1 MASTWTE
8 FVRDIDNHVIK
19 RESFTVPMRPLPY
32 GQAALASLPNK
43 KYDFL
48 RLIELQTNIPIVGPS
63 FVELLMDGIRVSQC
77 LLSSTSLEKIDLM
90 LQWPTNLQVDASWI
104 PIRPFHMCNMDV
116 RITGPLAQSFRESF
130 ILSSH
135 QIEIHVEGI
144 CLDIH
149 ACDAMDDIQVN
160 TTSPPC
166 KSFKGHILLE

>member
-8 FVRDIDNHVIK
+8 FVGHIEKHVTK
-19 RESFTVPMRPLPY
+19 RESFAVPMRPLP

-48 RLIELQTNIPIVGPS
+48 RVTHLETDMPVTAPS
-63 FVELLMDGIRVSQC
+63 FIEFLIDGISVSRC
-77 LLSSTSLEKIDLM
+77 LLSPTSLAKVDLV
-90 LQWPTNLQVDASWI
+90 LQWPTNLELDASWI
-104 PIRPFHMCNMDV
+104 PIRPFHMCNIDV

-130 ILSSH
+130 ILLGN

-144 CLDIH
+144 CLDID

-160 TTSPPC
+160 TAIPPC
-166 KSFKGHILLE
+166 KSFRGHILLQ